1 MLHDMLGWV
10 RNQPI
15 PPTFTNTGLSKSIYL
30 DIMEQTLNAYSKEE
44 LEARLPSNPDEHIDD
59 LQAYARITS
68 IMGILIAQGRIADY
82 APLWERMMEACCI
95 ELHQSEGNQMA
106 DFSVKEIMLAF
117 LAIEEQLDES
127 VRDRLLALLSLIEP
141 ERNYVHRLGEDGH
154 DQFHNI
160 NIYNMVGEYLREIV
174 GLTDTRTYF
183 DIHWPKQLELF
194 DSNGMY
200 MDPNCPILYDLTT
213 RCQIQLLLGYG
224 YKGAFSGQLDDM
236 LKKAGLNTLFMQSAS
251 GEFPYGG
258 RSNQFLFNEALI
270 AASAEYE
277 ACRYKE
283 LGDLKTAGA
292 FKRSA
297 RLAVQSIMRWLQQ
310 DPPRHLK
317 NLYPIDSKIGTE
329 FYGYYDKYMA
339 TLGSFIY
346 IAFLFADD
354 EIDEQPCPAETG
366 GYIWETSPAFHK
378 VFANVSGYSLQID
391 TNADH
396 HYDST
401 GLGRIHRAGVPSEL
415 GLSTPCTATPSYQ
428 LPDGVQAM
436 NLAIGP
442 GWKDEHGHP
451 VFLSDLSV
459 GLEHRLHIQEMS
471 SNRLVFELQ
480 YFGSAIHGC
489 KSVTERYTVSEA
501 GLSINVRLEAPET
514 APIIYQIPLLQT
526 TGGVYTEIDESPG
539 RIEVR
544 LDGCAFIIQS
554 DVPLT
559 GLDLTTANRNG
570 QYGIVQ
576 IEGRQQISVHVQ
588 LVPMT

>member
-1 MLHDMLGWV
+1 MLQDMLGWV

-15 PPTFTNTGLSKSIYL
+15 PSTFTNTGLSKSIYL

-44 LEARLPSNPDEHIDD
+44 LERRLPSSADERIDD

-68 IMGILIAQGRIADY
+68 IMGILIAQGRLADY
-82 APLWERMMEACCI
+82 APLWDRMMEACCVD
-95 ELHQSEGNQMA
+95 LHQSEGNQMA

-117 LAIEEQLDES
+117 LAIEEQLDVN
-127 VRDRLLALLSLIEP
+127 VRERLLALLSLIEP

-154 DQFHNI
+154 DQLHNI

-174 GLTDTRTYF
+174 GLTDTETYF
-183 DIHWPKQLELF
+183 DVHWPKQLELF

-224 YKGAFSGQLDDM
+224 YKGAFSGRLDDM
-236 LKKAGLNTLFMQSAS
+236 LKKAGLSTLFMQSAS

-270 AASAEYE
+270 AANAEYE

-297 RLAVQSIMRWLQQ
+297 RLAVQSIMRWLEQ

-354 EIDEQPCPAETG
+354 EIDELPCPAETG
-366 GYIWETSPAFHK
+366 GFIWETSPAFHK
-378 VFANVSGYSLQID
+378 VFANVAGYSLQID
-391 TNADH
+391 TKADH

-428 LPDGVQAM
+428 LPNGVQAM

-442 GWKDEHGHP
+442 GWKDENGQL

-459 GLEHRLHIQEMS
+459 GLEHRLHVQEIS
-471 SNRLVFELQ
+471 PTRLVFELE
-480 YFGSAIHGC
+480 YFGAALTGC
-489 KSVTERYTVSEA
+489 RSVTECYTISESAVSISAEID
-501 GLSINVRLEAPET
+501 SLESAEMV
-514 APIIYQIPLLQT
+514 YRIPLLQT
-526 TGGVYTEIDESPG
+526 TGGDHTQVVENSDL
-539 RIEVR
+539 IEVR
-544 LDGCAFIIQS
+544 LGSYAFTIQS
-554 DVPLT
+554 AASMKQL
-559 GLDLTTANRNG
+559 GETTANRNG
-570 QYGIVQ
+570 QYGILQ
-576 IEGRQQISVHVQ
+576 IEGRQQVSVHMR
-588 LVPMT
+588 LKSES